1 MGWPVIEGHL
11 TDKKVYML
19 KDQDKQPKH
28 ARLTREIAGK
38 ILTGEYAVGHRLP
51 VEADLIERY
60 QVSRTALREG
70 LRTLAAKGF
79 VVSRKRLGTMVND
92 RSMWNL
98 LDTDV
103 LSWMDNTDIQADFL
117 QQVGEARLIFEP
129 EAARLAA
136 QRATA
141 AQVAEIERAFLAMK
155 SAVAKDDRIDA
166 DLAFHVGILAASQNH
181 VLQNFGAIIG
191 TALRASFEIS
201 DQATTSYDNTLD
213 LHGAVLQAIRLQDAA
228 KARDRMFEL
237 LNKSVVDLGL
247 QDASQHA

>member
-1 MGWPVIEGHL
+1 M
-11 TDKKVYML
+11 

-103 LSWMDNTDIQADFL
+103 LSWMDKTDIQADFL
-117 QQVGEARLIFEP
+117 HQVGEARLIFEP

-136 QRATA
+136 KRATA
-141 AQVAEIERAFLAMK
+141 AQVAEIERAFIAMK
-155 SAVAKDDRIDA
+155 SAVSKDDRIDA

-181 VLQNFGAIIG
+181 VLQNLGALIG

-201 DQATTSYDNTLD
+201 DHAAVNYDNTLEF
-213 LHGAVLQAIRLQDAA
+213 HGAVLQAIRRQDET

-237 LNKSVVDLGL
+237 LNKSMLDLGL
-247 QDASQHA
+247 QESLLQA

>member
-1 MGWPVIEGHL
+1 M
-11 TDKKVYML
+11 
-19 KDQDKQPKH
+19 KDYDKQPKH

-51 VEADLIERY
+51 VEADLIQQF

-79 VVSRKRLGTMVND
+79 VVSRKRLGTLVND

-117 QQVGEARLIFEP
+117 SQVGEARLIFEP

-136 QRATA
+136 KRATA
-141 AQVAEIERAFLAMK
+141 AQVAEIESAFLAMK

-181 VLQNFGAIIG
+181 VLQNLGAIIG

-201 DQATTSYDNTLD
+201 DQAAASYDNTLN
-213 LHGAVLQAIRLQDAA
+213 LHGAVLQAIRLQDEA

-237 LNKSVVDLGL
+237 LNKSMVDLGL
-247 QDASQHA
+247 QDSLRQA